1 MEFNQ
6 PKDFIEPILQI
17 LRDRGGSAKLKDIYD
32 DFEKR
37 YGKYLPPRYLTDI
50 VDGDIR
56 WKDEINRCRYQF
68 LRPLLIPPNHP
79 DHKKGTWE
87 LL

>member
-1 MEFNQ
+1 MEFTQ

-17 LRDRGGSAKLKDIYD
+17 LRDRGGRAKVKDIYG

-37 YGKYLPPRYLTDI
+37 YGKYLSPRYLTDI

-56 WKDEINRCRYQF
+56 WRDEINRCRYQF
-68 LRPLLIPPNHP
+68 LRHLLVPPDDPNY
-79 DHKKGTWE
+79 KKGTWE